1 MHKIFFIFFFLLLST
16 ILVNGED
23 DPLIRLAQLYNQEQ
37 SPVYRIDFI
46 VIKNLI
52 IDDIDKEEKWP
63 KLNELILNNNL
74 IELSEKPQ
82 LLIDRRFLNVK
93 NPEKSDL
100 INYQIGPPTALIPE
114 KKKNYEKLCLLF

>member
-1 MHKIFFIFFFLLLST
+1 MHKTFFILFFLLLPT

-23 DPLIRLAQLYNQEQ
+23 DPLIRLAQMYNQEQ

-63 KLNELILNNNL
+63 ELNELILNNNGQA
-74 IELSEKPQ
+74 IYRKNGEIRKEAEEKFA
-82 LLIDRRFLNVK
+82 LLNYRFR
-93 NPEKSDL
+93 
-100 INYQIGPPTALIPE
+100 
-114 KKKNYEKLCLLF
+114 